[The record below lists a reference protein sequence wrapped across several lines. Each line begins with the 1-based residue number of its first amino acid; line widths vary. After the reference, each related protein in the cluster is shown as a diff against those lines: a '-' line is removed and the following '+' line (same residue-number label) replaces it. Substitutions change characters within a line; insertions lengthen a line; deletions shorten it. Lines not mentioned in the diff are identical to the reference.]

1 MDVNP
6 MFRVY
11 SIGPVSMDV
20 LNRKDEYPLTTSEDK
35 ISLGNG
41 NLWNLI
47 HDLWLD
53 WMVKA
58 VRNTIYCCAW
68 D

>member
-1 MDVNP
+1 
-6 MFRVY
+6 
-11 SIGPVSMDV
+11 VSMDV